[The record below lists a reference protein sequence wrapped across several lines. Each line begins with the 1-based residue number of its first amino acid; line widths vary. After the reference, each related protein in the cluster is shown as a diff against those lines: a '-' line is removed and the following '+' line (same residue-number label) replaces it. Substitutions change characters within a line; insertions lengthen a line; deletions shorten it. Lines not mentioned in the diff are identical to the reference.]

1 MGRENA
7 DGAESASGERVNS
20 TALSHW
26 WPEVQP
32 LHDGTRV
39 GVG

>member
-32 LHDGTRV
+32 LHDGTCVDV
-39 GVG
+39 G